1 MIRVTRAL
9 KILSINQARWKN
21 ETFQNQCQ
29 IQTHLLDSK
38 CTFLSQIYLD
48 LKSPDS
54 MPAAAHLAKSIPAQM
69 GNVSKIT
76 VTKTD

>member
-9 KILSINQARWKN
+9 KILSINQARWKI
-21 ETFQNQCQ
+21 ETFQNRCQ
-29 IQTHLLDSK
+29 IQTILASK
-38 CTFLSQIYLD
+38 TIFLSQIYLD

>member
-9 KILSINQARWKN
+9 KILSINQARWKI
-21 ETFQNQCQ
+21 ETSQNRCQ
-29 IQTHLLDSK
+29 IQTHLDSK

>member
-1 MIRVTRAL
+1 MIRVTRAF
-9 KILSINQARWKN
+9 KILSINQAKWKI
-21 ETFQNQCQ
+21 ETFKNRCQ
-29 IQTHLLDSK
+29 IQTHLDSK